1 MQLVHVNPG
10 MFVNASAIELWP
22 LVQGAAN
29 VLGPVFFWLTVML
42 AVAGSALSAF
52 CIISPISAP
61 KVEPYSFLGQWFIWL
76 ATPLLWATVAL
87 SLAYSWIKPFD
98 VLAVPMVLG
107 ISRGAAQAICDHRWR
122 RAKDR
127 RIPWVAYLARPQPPL

>member
-1 MQLVHVNPG
+1 MQLLH
-10 MFVNASAIELWP
+10 ASAGILHGGASQLSP
-22 LVQGAAN
+22 LVQQAAN
-29 VLGPVFFWLTVML
+29 VLGLAFFWLTVVL
-42 AVAGSALSAF
+42 AVTGSALSAF

-87 SLAYSWIKPFD
+87 SLAYSGIKPFD
-98 VLAVPMVLG
+98 VFVLPTVLAFC
-107 ISRGAAQAICDHRWR
+107 RGTAQAICDHQWR

-127 RIPWVAYLARPQPPL
+127 RIPRVAYLARPQPPL